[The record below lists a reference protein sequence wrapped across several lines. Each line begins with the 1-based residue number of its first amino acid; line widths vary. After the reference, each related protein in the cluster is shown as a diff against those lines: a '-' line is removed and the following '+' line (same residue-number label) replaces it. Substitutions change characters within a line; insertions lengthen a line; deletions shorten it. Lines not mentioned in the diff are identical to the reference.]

1 VALGESEIILFGIAA
16 EACVGFRASKENAR
30 AAMTTLIKT
39 DLTLNIK
46 NLPQEFLREE
56 AWAKRK

>member
-1 VALGESEIILFGIAA
+1 MIRLGIVVA
-16 EACVGFRASKENAR
+16 ACVGFSATKE
-30 AAMTTLIKT
+30 KT
-39 DLTLNIK
+39 SVVITSLTKTGLTLNIK

>member
-16 EACVGFRASKENAR
+16 EACVGFSAKKENAR
-30 AAMTTLIKT
+30 AATTTLIKAG
-39 DLTLNIK
+39 LTLNIK